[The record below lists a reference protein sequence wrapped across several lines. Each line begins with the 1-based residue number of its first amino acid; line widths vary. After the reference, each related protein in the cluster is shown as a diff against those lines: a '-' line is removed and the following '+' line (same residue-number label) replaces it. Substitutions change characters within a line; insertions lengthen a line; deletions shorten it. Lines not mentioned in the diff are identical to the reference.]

1 MDMDMEELFSI
12 EQLLEEE
19 QEALSSD
26 SSLSSTYSED
36 EYAAEWAYS
45 HILQN
50 QQTTQQ
56 GEKRRDLTIEQKR
69 QIVDVILLKMQGGD
83 LPRGFLSQQARQHD
97 IHRSTMSRLYVDI
110 KKQMAQ
116 GNIID
121 VRSKKLGRTGPKPK
135 EYCDEWLQSVPLYKR
150 TTERSYAGALN
161 VSHSTIHRLRKK
173 GRLRTHTS
181 TNHPALTS
189 NHKVARLKWVLS
201 HINPIP
207 TQRDPKFVDM
217 QEVIHIDE
225 KWFYLYPETENSI
238 SLQKRKILTGVNC
251 QRGLIKAM
259 FMEMIGKPI
268 YARDGTLLHDGKYGI
283 FPFVK
288 KQMTKKKSKNKEAG
302 TLETKAV
309 QNVNKDDIREML
321 MEHIIPAIH
330 QQWPESVPKNVKIQ
344 WDNARPHQ
352 IPKDEECIATCHANG
367 LFKAIQSL
375 QYQSFPTTLD
385 DLIKEVINAYNA
397 FEAKANKYIW
407 LTLQSVMIKVLEK
420 QGGNNFSPP
429 HMKKKKIDKLGVL
442 PKHLHVPRQLIHQA
456 VNYLDTM
463 FIPTT
468 NAVDDQQMEVDAD

>member
-1 MDMDMEELFSI
+1 
-12 EQLLEEE
+12 
-19 QEALSSD
+19 
-26 SSLSSTYSED
+26 
-36 EYAAEWAYS
+36 
-45 HILQN
+45 
-50 QQTTQQ
+50 
-56 GEKRRDLTIEQKR
+56 
-69 QIVDVILLKMQGGD
+69 
-83 LPRGFLSQQARQHD
+83 
-97 IHRSTMSRLYVDI
+97 
-110 KKQMAQ
+110 
-116 GNIID
+116 
-121 VRSKKLGRTGPKPK
+121 
-135 EYCDEWLQSVPLYKR
+135 
-150 TTERSYAGALN
+150 
-161 VSHSTIHRLRKK
+161 
-173 GRLRTHTS
+173 
-181 TNHPALTS
+181 
-189 NHKVARLKWVLS
+189 
-201 HINPIP
+201 
-207 TQRDPKFVDM
+207 
-217 QEVIHIDE
+217 
-225 KWFYLYPETENSI
+225 
-238 SLQKRKILTGVNC
+238 
-251 QRGLIKAM
+251 
-259 FMEMIGKPI
+259 MIGKPI

-352 IPKDEECIATCHANG
+352 IPKDEECIATCHANGLNIEMVYQPAQSPDLNVLNLG